1 MAKSILQLLTG
12 GSSKQD
18 PNAKS
23 EPNLS
28 SQDSY
33 NFETQNDESYSES
46 EEESATQKKEEWLD
60 EESEEGQL
68 TLDVY
73 QDGDDIVIKSTIAGV
88 RPEDLDV
95 TINNDMVSIQGERK
109 RDEEVLDSS
118 YYYQELYW
126 GSFSRSVILPSEVD
140 PERAEATMENGI
152 LTVRLP
158 KKSAGQKK
166 KLEVEKR
173 G

>member
-1 MAKSILQLLTG
+1 MAESILQLLTG
-12 GSSKQD
+12 GSSSGNTSEKNEKPSLD
-18 PNAKS
+18 PEAT
-23 EPNLS
+23 EPQS
-28 SQDSY
+28 RSGED
-33 NFETQNDESYSES
+33 YSS
-46 EEESATQKKEEWLD
+46 EEKTEADKKDEWLD

-140 PERAEATMENGI
+140 PDKSEATMENGI
-152 LTVRLP
+152 LTIRLP
-158 KKSAGQKK
+158 KKSAEQKK
-166 KLEVEKR
+166 KLKVEKQS
-173 G
+173 

>member
-1 MAKSILQLLTG
+1 MAESILQLLTG
-12 GSSKQD
+12 GSSSEARSEKKEEQTLDPQEPKQG
-18 PNAKS
+18 S
-23 EPNLS
+23 RQEG
-28 SQDSY
+28 SY
-33 NFETQNDESYSES
+33 Q
-46 EEESATQKKEEWLD
+46 EEAASDKKEEWLD

-73 QDGDDIVIKSTIAGV
+73 QDGDDIVVKSTIAGV

-140 PERAEATMENGI
+140 PEKSEATMENGI

-158 KKSAGQKK
+158 KKSAAEKK
-166 KLEVEKR
+166 KLKVEKQ